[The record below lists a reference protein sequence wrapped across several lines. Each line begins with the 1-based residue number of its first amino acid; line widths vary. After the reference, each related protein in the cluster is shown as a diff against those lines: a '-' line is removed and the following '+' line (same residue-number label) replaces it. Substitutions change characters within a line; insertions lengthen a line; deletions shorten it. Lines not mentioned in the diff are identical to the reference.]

1 MDVQGP
7 IVLVHGLA
15 GSARWWRET
24 ERSLASGHPLYP
36 IDLPGFGTE
45 RRTRFAL
52 DDAPAYVEEKLE
64 EVGRAHLVGH
74 SLGGLVCARVAA
86 RRPDLVDRLVLVAP
100 AGSLPRRSFPGHA
113 LPLAAALRT
122 ASPSFL
128 RLVVADS
135 LRAGPMTVWRAAR
148 ELLREDVLPDLH
160 AIKSPTL
167 LVWGEHDPLVPPSV
181 GELFRAELPHARL
194 ELIAGAHHVPM
205 VERPVEFCRVLDD
218 FLT

>member
-1 MDVQGP
+1 MPTAVVIGSGPNGLSAAIALAEAGLDVT
-7 IVLVHGLA
+7 VHEEQ
-15 GSARWWRET
+15 ET
-24 ERSLASGHPLYP
+24 IGGGARSLQLT
-36 IDLPGFGTE
+36 LPGFVHDVCSAIHPMGE
-45 RRTRFAL
+45 
-52 DDAPAYVEEKLE
+52 
-64 EVGRAHLVGH
+64 H
-74 SLGGLVCARVAA
+74 S
-86 RRPDLVDRLVLVAP
+86 P
-100 AGSLPRRSFPGHA
+100 
-113 LPLAAALRT
+113 
-122 ASPSFL
+122 FL